1 MTAAARSGLTEH
13 HCHLLQLGRSLT
25 MADLSGCVTREETL
39 EQIAAHARAL
49 PADAWVLAHGAR
61 PESWPDPAWPTVAEL
76 DHAADSRPVCAWC
89 FDYHALAASGSAM
102 TLAGIDASARFEH
115 GRVVLSA
122 DNRPTGLL
130 LEHAALA
137 LWNAV
142 PEPGAGDRPGLV
154 LDACRHLAALGFE
167 EAHDMKAQ
175 PWLGQ
180 VLADLDRAGDLP
192 LRVRLYALLEDLD
205 PLFASRR
212 TWETDRVTLG
222 GGKIFTDGTLNSRT
236 AHMLRPYAEA
246 PPGLE
251 TGLPMMT
258 PKDIEVA
265 VRRVDSLNLPL
276 AAHAIGDGAVRATLD
291 AIERARPKAKGYRI
305 EHAELIDEADVP
317 RFAQLGV
324 IASLQPCHLLADIEA
339 LHRAVPDR
347 LDRVLPIRELLDSG
361 LTPGTGVVFGSDVPI
376 VRAEPEDSI
385 RASVDRRRVDMPVTQ
400 GVSPRHAIDESTA
413 WACFGWA

>member
-1 MTAAARSGLTEH
+1 
-13 HCHLLQLGRSLT
+13 
-25 MADLSGCVTREETL
+25 
-39 EQIAAHARAL
+39 
-49 PADAWVLAHGAR
+49 
-61 PESWPDPAWPTVAEL
+61 
-76 DHAADSRPVCAWC
+76 
-89 FDYHALAASGSAM
+89 
-102 TLAGIDASARFEH
+102 
-115 GRVVLSA
+115 
-122 DNRPTGLL
+122 
-130 LEHAALA
+130 
-137 LWNAV
+137 
-142 PEPGAGDRPGLV
+142 
-154 LDACRHLAALGFE
+154 
-167 EAHDMKAQ
+167 
-175 PWLGQ
+175 
-180 VLADLDRAGDLP
+180 
-192 LRVRLYALLEDLD
+192 
-205 PLFASRR
+205 
-212 TWETDRVTLG
+212 
-222 GGKIFTDGTLNSRT
+222 
-236 AHMLRPYAEA
+236 MLRPYAEA

-291 AIERARPKAKGYRI
+291 AIERARPKAKGHRI

-385 RASVDRRRVDMPVTQ
+385 RASVDRRRVNMPVTQ
-400 GVSPRHAIDESTA
+400 AVSPRHAIDESAA